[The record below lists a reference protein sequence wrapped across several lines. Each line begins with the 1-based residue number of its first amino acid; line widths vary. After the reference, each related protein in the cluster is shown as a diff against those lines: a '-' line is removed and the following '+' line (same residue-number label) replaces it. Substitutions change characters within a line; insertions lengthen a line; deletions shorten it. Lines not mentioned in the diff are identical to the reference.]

1 MNPAAA
7 NLDGHALAARYEVLR
22 HDVVA
27 SANRGHTLH
36 SLALLMRK
44 GMAAWIKDVGE
55 ELPVRED
62 ITPPASSAMCVPEGI
77 ERSLVDIRARLKFT
91 GQHRSR
97 DLVDQSFGLGARFRL
112 RCFHGQIS
120 VCIIFMHASKQH
132 GRAKQQHACRI

>member
-27 SANRGHTLH
+27 SADRRHTLH

-62 ITPPASSAMCVPEGI
+62 ISSPPASSAMCVPEGI
-77 ERSLVDIRARLKFT
+77 ERSLVDIVAAMALATALAVRCP
-91 GQHRSR
+91 
-97 DLVDQSFGLGARFRL
+97 VQSPDA
-112 RCFHGQIS
+112 
-120 VCIIFMHASKQH
+120 AP
-132 GRAKQQHACRI
+132 